1 MTDEALAPKD
11 LVSEKELPELL
22 AKYGITCIPIN
33 NFYYREFHYTNLKDA
48 IAQSIRDKTR
58 PGRLPPG

>member
-1 MTDEALAPKD
+1 MSDEALAKD

-22 AKYGITCIPIN
+22 VKYGITCVPVN

-48 IAQSIRDKTR
+48 IAQSMRDKTCPEASER
-58 PGRLPPG
+58 P